1 MCYPLLTDILDE
13 SDAANAVVVTAVGVV
28 TPAGA
33 EPVAVGYDV
42 TQAAEAADV
51 TTFGAVTHGGIVT
64 LAVVACVVTD
74 AVDESLS
81 DDADGV
87 APVVTEA
94 PDGSL
99 ADDAAAV
106 ALGLTNA
113 PDVSLGGDAN
123 GVAANDVA
131 TNPKAHY
138 QCPGTISMYL
148 HVHLHVPPI

>member
-1 MCYPLLTDILDE
+1 MHASSAITWCMCYPLLTDILDE

-51 TTFGAVTHGGIVT
+51 TTFGAVPHGVT
-64 LAVVACVVTD
+64 
-74 AVDESLS
+74 
-81 DDADGV
+81 
-87 APVVTEA
+87 PVVTEA

-106 ALGLTNA
+106 ALGLTHA
-113 PDVSLGGDAN
+113 PDESLGGDAD

>member
-51 TTFGAVTHGGIVT
+51 TTFGAVPHGGIVT
-64 LAVVACVVTD
+64 LAVVAF
-74 AVDESLS
+74 
-81 DDADGV
+81 
-87 APVVTEA
+87 VVTEA

-138 QCPGTISMYL
+138 QCSGTISMYL
-148 HVHLHVPPI
+148 HVHLHVPSI

>member
-1 MCYPLLTDILDE
+1 MHASSAITWCMCYPLLTDILDE
-13 SDAANAVVVTAVGVV
+13 SDAANAVVVT
-28 TPAGA
+28 
-33 EPVAVGYDV
+33 
-42 TQAAEAADV
+42 
-51 TTFGAVTHGGIVT
+51 H
-64 LAVVACVVTD
+64 
-74 AVDESLS
+74 
-81 DDADGV
+81 
-87 APVVTEA
+87 VVTEA

-123 GVAANDVA
+123 GVAANDAA